1 MSGPVPINTDPPPTR
16 LAIYINAMVYPG
28 IGQLMQGRM
37 LAGSVITILTGGLFV
52 VAVILLIPIFKT
64 YYIQLANFS
73 QTPDSS
79 VTENWRP
86 LVAIL
91 IIWIAVYTY
100 SIVDAVRGFQNQY
113 RDWALR
119 QHGLDTPG

>member
-28 IGQLMQGRM
+28 IGQLMQGRV
-37 LAGSVITILTGGLFV
+37 LAGLVIAILTGGLFV
-52 VAVILLIPIFKT
+52 AAVILLIPIFKT
-64 YYIQLANFS
+64 YYIQLADFS

-91 IIWIAVYTY
+91 IIWIVVYTY
-100 SIVDAVRGFQNQY
+100 SILDAMRGYRNQY

-119 QHGLDTPG
+119 QHGLDIA